1 MINNTHPNG
10 AISNKNKIGPIT
22 LNKCLNILRIRA
34 ITGTLLIK
42 HPDGYALI

>member
-10 AISNKNKIGPIT
+10 AITNKNKMGAIT

-42 HPDGYALI
+42 HPDGYVLT